1 MRRNSKTYH
10 YLGSGVHRQRLM
22 IKKSDCFQ
30 NTLRVIVTMKNIEI
44 ISHIL
49 FELILANCI
58 SKAKIGKINPILKFQ
73 IK

>member
-1 MRRNSKTYH
+1 
-10 YLGSGVHRQRLM
+10 
-22 IKKSDCFQ
+22 
-30 NTLRVIVTMKNIEI
+30 MKNIEI